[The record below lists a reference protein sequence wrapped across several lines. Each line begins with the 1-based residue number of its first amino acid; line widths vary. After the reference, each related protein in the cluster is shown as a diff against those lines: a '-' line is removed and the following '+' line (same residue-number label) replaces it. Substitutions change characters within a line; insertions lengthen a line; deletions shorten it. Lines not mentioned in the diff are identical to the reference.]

1 MSPYTAMVIHPILP
15 PGSYPTVMC
24 TIGVCLLCS
33 RARKKAHL
41 NVLVAALSQGEGST
55 TQQAEEELL
64 YWCISGKDAL
74 ESLKK
79 TEV

>member
-1 MSPYTAMVIHPILP
+1 ML
-15 PGSYPTVMC
+15 
-24 TIGVCLLCS
+24 
-33 RARKKAHL
+33 ARKEKAHL